1 MKTYHF
7 DDESLNWL
15 MDCEYYKRMYD
26 IHGEPSILDKFTVVN
41 RATEDRLTNTIS
53 EDQKRDEYLKVS
65 IYG

>member
-1 MKTYHF
+1 
-7 DDESLNWL
+7 
-15 MDCEYYKRMYD
+15 MYD

-53 EDQKRDEYLKVS
+53 EIKKEMNILKVRS

>member
-1 MKTYHF
+1 
-7 DDESLNWL
+7 

-41 RATEDRLTNTIS
+41 RATEDRLTTIS